1 METASPSPTA
11 VPYVPD
17 QPKASN
23 RSLTAIA
30 RGLTTAIETTNRRS
44 ASGLRSVARLETLPS
59 ATPSSDGSRTSA
71 PGRLVTRASA
81 HSAPRSSRVTVATA
95 GPKSPV
101 VEGPVSGAAPV
112 AGASGPCQGEW
123 VIGAPAGLTIRE
135 ARPPRLRRRS
145 AHRQGSGCCV
155 GHLQGDYVALN
166 RERFSASVA
175 NPDGD
180 FVAFPELE
188 IRHRLA
194 VLGPNDN
201 RVAEQQGHAEVVAV
215 RWLNEIG
222 RSGVLVAGAD
232 NAGHVRL
239 SIGKLGDGPRLMSQR
254 GPVGCWRWAI

>member
-44 ASGLRSVARLETLPS
+44 ASGLRSVARLETHPS
-59 ATPSSDGSRTSA
+59 ATPRSDGSRTSA

-135 ARPPRLRRRS
+135 ARPPRLRTKTGLRRAAILTHDVASDFRPHEPQLRLSKRAATTSKPIPRPQARS
-145 AHRQGSGCCV
+145 ATPTAPNQA
-155 GHLQGDYVALN
+155 ALN
-166 RERFSASVA
+166 APSETTNAAATVGTVS
-175 NPDGD
+175 
-180 FVAFPELE
+180 
-188 IRHRLA
+188 
-194 VLGPNDN
+194 N
-201 RVAEQQGHAEVVAV
+201 RRNKEG
-215 RWLNEIG
+215 RW
-222 RSGVLVAGAD
+222 R
-232 NAGHVRL
+232 
-239 SIGKLGDGPRLMSQR
+239 
-254 GPVGCWRWAI
+254 